1 MSRKILMVSA
11 LAALNFSIAAPA
23 EESRAFLTT
32 ENKFPEQ
39 GQLELSYL
47 LESDQNDGFDYATH
61 ALQARYGL
69 IENLTTRL
77 TVPYAVLDPEV
88 GDSVDGLGD
97 VRLGFDL
104 LAFEDIFR
112 YPYVIP
118 HVEVGFA
125 TDGKTGLLM
134 AAKGN
139 PDLILLDICMPK
151 MNGIEILKILKSTYP
166 LSEIPVIMLSGLQDD
181 SIKKEC
187 FYQYDEEYIEK
198 PVEIAQLNARIEA
211 VLRRC
216 GKLPPLAAA
225 LA

>member
-1 MSRKILMVSA
+1 MQFKVLIIDDEENLCECFKQA
-11 LAALNFSIAAPA
+11 LERTGQYIVGYALN
-23 EESRAFLTT
+23 
-32 ENKFPEQ
+32 
-39 GQLELSYL
+39 
-47 LESDQNDGFDYATH
+47 
-61 ALQARYGL
+61 
-69 IENLTTRL
+69 
-77 TVPYAVLDPEV
+77 
-88 GDSVDGLGD
+88 
-97 VRLGFDL
+97 
-104 LAFEDIFR
+104 
-112 YPYVIP
+112 
-118 HVEVGFA
+118 
-125 TDGKTGLLM
+125 GKTGLLM

-187 FYQYDEEYIEK
+187 FYQYHEEYIEK
-198 PVEIAQLNARIEA
+198 PVEIAQVNARIEA